1 MNPIEKIKV
10 PLREKSGI
18 KLIGFTV
25 LAFLIIA
32 VIVFLTMSVLSY
44 YNGLKMMDQLILET
58 PEIVEKRRQE
68 FETRTRVYES
78 DALARSELG
87 AKLYAEEDD
96 LADTERLELVRGT
109 VSAAGVYL
117 LDGSGRLLASADP
130 AKLEE
135 SLRAHFE
142 GIEAGTPALTL
153 YPALS
158 PDGEAPGEE
167 GSFLVRQP
175 LATAKQSLVF
185 AFPCPALVEL
195 YHSLGDWPDILKR
208 TLSGTDGAAA
218 ARTGDGTLAFYPR
231 EGLTQEE
238 IDRVIG
244 ELNRIFDDSSSF
256 RSRGDNLSSK
266 EIKLLGNRCL
276 AVLLHYPEYD
286 ADVMLMDSFDTL
298 EHSGN
303 YTARTLTA
311 IIALGM
317 ILFQIYV
324 FRRLSKEAPD
334 KSRGAAFRKR
344 AVRTLMP
351 GMISVLIVTGL
362 FAVMLMM
369 LENRSVN
376 AMVAT
381 VKRETVQYEIDW
393 HEQQGE
399 LIRQTYSDI
408 YRTRAQTLADFVTRH
423 PEYLTHGG
431 LAELNKLAGTEY
443 LMLFDRSGREL
454 AASNSYTGFAVG
466 GNLSE
471 EYRPVLLGYPSAL
484 AGPAADPYTG
494 QPQLGAAIL
503 LKDAEGQPDGFL
515 LSVFDAKTP
524 QSELDGESIESAVN
538 GFVVQDGHAAAV
550 VDDAEGR
557 FVAHTDAKM
566 IGQRVA
572 DHLPNYEPGT
582 EIEGFS
588 TYNGKNVY
596 ISGSSH
602 DGRSLM
608 YIVPSNPDREVR
620 VISVRLIVGVLALLA
635 VYLLGAGV
643 LCARLVEDIRAKLAS
658 QPDRKNSLMVFTNG
672 YVIFLSL
679 LAIYTAILSAGAM
692 WPAFTFIFD
701 GKWDRGVH
709 LFSIWAATL
718 IVAGTLCGV
727 FFARAML
734 KIVESRLNKR
744 SRTITRLIDSVICYS
759 ACIFLLFRILS
770 MFGVNTTTLLAS
782 AGVLSIAVGMGAQS
796 MASDL
801 LAGFFMMLEGS
812 IHVGDHVSVSGVTG
826 DVTDMGIR
834 TTEITDADG
843 NVVILNNS
851 HVGSVLNMS
860 RKLELQEQEDDLESS
875 PESET

>member
-381 VKRETVQYEIDW
+381 AKRETVQYEIDW

-443 LMLFDRSGREL
+443 LMLFDRS
-454 AASNSYTGFAVG
+454 
-466 GNLSE
+466 
-471 EYRPVLLGYPSAL
+471 
-484 AGPAADPYTG
+484 GPAADPYTG

>member
-25 LAFLIIA
+25 IAFLIIA
-32 VIVFLTMSVLSY
+32 VIVFLTVFVLSY
-44 YNGLKMMDQLILET
+44 YSGQKMLDQFIMEV
-58 PEIVEKRRQE
+58 PKIVEKRKQE
-68 FETRTRVYES
+68 FETRMRVYES
-78 DALARSELG
+78 DSLKRSELG
-87 AKLYAEEDD
+87 AKLYAEEDA
-96 LADTERLELVRGT
+96 LADAERLELTRGT

-117 LDGSGRLLASADP
+117 IDGRRQLLAAAGP
-130 AKLEE
+130 AELEE
-135 SLRAHFE
+135 SLREYFE
-142 GIEAGTPALTL
+142 SIEAGKPALTF
-153 YPALS
+153 YPSLS
-158 PDGEAPGEE
+158 QNVEPTEKQE
-167 GSFLVRQP
+167 GSFLVMQP
-175 LATAKQSLVF
+175 LASTQQSLVF

-208 TLSGTDGAAA
+208 TLSGTDGGAAV
-218 ARTGDGTLAFYPR
+218 RTGDGTIAYYPQD
-231 EGLTQEE
+231 GLSPEE
-238 IDRVIG
+238 TAQLIDELDRV
-244 ELNRIFDDSSSF
+244 FDDSGSF
-256 RSRGDNLSSK
+256 RNRGGVPLGK
-266 EIKLLGNRCL
+266 EIKLLGSRCL
-276 AVLLHYPEYD
+276 AVMLHYQELD

-298 EHSGN
+298 EHSGK
-303 YTARTLTA
+303 YTARTLAA

-324 FRRLSKEAPD
+324 FRRLSKETPD

-344 AVRTLMP
+344 VIRTLMP

-362 FAVMLMM
+362 FSVMLMM
-369 LENRSVN
+369 LENRSIN

-381 VKRETVQYEIDW
+381 AKRETVQYEIDW

-408 YRTRAQTLADFVTRH
+408 YRTRAQTLADFVTLH

-431 LAELNKLAGTEY
+431 LAELNELAGTEY

-515 LSVFDAKTP
+515 LSVFDAQTL
-524 QSELDGESIESAVN
+524 QRELDGESIESAVN
-538 GFVVQDGHAAAV
+538 GFVVQNGHAAAV

-557 FVAHTDAKM
+557 FLAHTEAKM

-572 DHLPNYEPGT
+572 DHLPSYEPGT

-596 ISGSSH
+596 ISGSSNA
-602 DGRSLM
+602 GKSLL

-620 VISVRLIVGVLALLA
+620 VITGRLIVGVLALLL

-658 QPDRKNSLMVFTNG
+658 QPGRNNSLMVFANG

-679 LAIYTAILSAGAM
+679 LAVYTAILSAGAM

-701 GKWDRGVH
+701 GKWARGVH
-709 LFSIWAATL
+709 LFSVWAATL
-718 IVAGTLCGV
+718 IVAGTLCV
-727 FFARAML
+727 VSFARAML

-759 ACIFLLFRILS
+759 TCIFLLFRILS
-770 MFGVNTTTLLAS
+770 MFGVNTKTLLAS

-860 RKLELQEQEDDLESS
+860 RKHEQQEQEDEAEDKA
-875 PESET
+875 